1 MMKLIVCTVIVLF
14 KVTNAAE
21 KNDTFKTPEYIIPCY
36 KSDPEINK
44 CLQHTFNH
52 LRPYLL
58 TGIKDIDVPSI
69 DPLKID
75 RLLMENGQGAF
86 RIRALFHNV
95 TASGGSNYTINKI
108 KADVINYNI
117 ELGFKLPRVEIKG
130 KYEVNG
136 NVLLFPV
143 RSKGDFWAIFLD
155 VDAAARIF
163 GKEFQD
169 KDNTRY
175 MKIEKLL
182 IDFRLQKSRFRVR
195 DNINHGNI
203 IGEAMNQFLNNNAN
217 EIIAEMKPAAN
228 AAIAKHFKAFLNGAF
243 LKLPLKVWLPD
254 A

>member
-1 MMKLIVCTVIVLF
+1 MF
-14 KVTNAAE
+14 
-21 KNDTFKTPEYIIPCY
+21 
-36 KSDPEINK
+36 
-44 CLQHTFNH
+44 
-52 LRPYLL
+52 
-58 TGIKDIDVPSI
+58 
-69 DPLKID
+69 
-75 RLLMENGQGAF
+75 
-86 RIRALFHNV
+86 
-95 TASGGSNYTINKI
+95 
-108 KADVINYNI
+108 
-117 ELGFKLPRVEIKG
+117 
-130 KYEVNG
+130 
-136 NVLLFPV
+136 
-143 RSKGDFWAIFLD
+143 IFLVD